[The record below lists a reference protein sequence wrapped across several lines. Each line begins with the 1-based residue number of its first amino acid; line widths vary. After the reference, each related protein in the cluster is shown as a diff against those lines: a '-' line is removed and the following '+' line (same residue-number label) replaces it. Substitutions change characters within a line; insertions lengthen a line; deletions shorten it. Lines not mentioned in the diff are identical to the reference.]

1 MRKLLFIALLAGC
14 ASSSQS
20 NGPDVQIA
28 LAQLNN
34 PTDFYYFAGP
44 VSVQYQLAVTNN
56 TNEPVKL
63 KRLDLATSG
72 EGAYFLRTSGSFNV
86 TVPPK
91 STVNQTFS
99 AWGRSRG
106 SYLSMGEPV
115 TLRVNAVFAD
125 PANHSFSKMALE
137 NLPQG

>member
-28 LAQLNN
+28 LAQ
-34 PTDFYYFAGP
+34 
-44 VSVQYQLAVTNN
+44 
-56 TNEPVKL
+56 VKL